1 MLQLFYDVRD
11 AARRT
16 EQPRI
21 WRSAGVSIC
30 TFVLV
35 KQVNRVS
42 AYMAPYTGT
51 NVQMLTLKALHFTH
65 VARDCEVLLAYI
77 YMIYIYRPRIR
88 GRVAGGRGRRV
99 RACGEGV

>member
-1 MLQLFYDVRD
+1 MLESMLQLFYDVRDAARLVTFFTSTKVQILTPEEQVLENMLQLFYDVRD

-35 KQVNRVS
+35 KQAN
-42 AYMAPYTGT
+42 
-51 NVQMLTLKALHFTH
+51 
-65 VARDCEVLLAYI
+65 
-77 YMIYIYRPRIR
+77 
-88 GRVAGGRGRRV
+88 
-99 RACGEGV
+99 